1 MRASL
6 TAFRRVFTNRDLR
19 RLQLAWAGSNIGA
32 WAYTVAIAVYAFQQD
47 GAYAVGLIGL
57 ARWIAAGAASPFTGA
72 LGDRFP
78 RVRVM
83 VSADLLRAALLG
95 AMALIV
101 AADGSPLAV
110 YVISIVG
117 TVIGTAFRPA
127 QAALVP
133 GLAKTPEELTA
144 ANVAASTIESVGIF
158 VGPALGGILVATSGV
173 EATFAAASGFLLWSA
188 ALIGRVDESAHRREA
203 EEEAGEE
210 EPSVGFLRETSE
222 GFRAIVADR
231 RLTVLT
237 GLFAAQT
244 FVDGALGVLVVVL
257 ALETLDLGA
266 SGVGYLNS
274 VLGVGGIIGG
284 IAAAALVARARLGT
298 DFGVGIVLWGMPL
311 LLIGIWPE
319 PLVAIV
325 ALTIVGVGNTIVDV
339 SGDTLLQRAVP
350 DEVLAR
356 AFAAMESVI
365 LVAVA
370 LGSVAAP
377 VLVDLAGDRWALVV
391 VGAILPVL
399 AVFSWGSLSR
409 MDETKPAPEIE
420 LLRSLPLFAPLPPP
434 TLEYLAGRF
443 VRRRVAAGETI
454 VTRGDR
460 GDRFFVIVEGTVDVA
475 SDDGAPRRLGPGEF
489 FGEIALLRDVPRT
502 ATVVAATDVE
512 LLELPGEEFVAA
524 VTGNAEALRAA
535 DAVVGARLGMH
546 RGVLPV

>member
-6 TAFRRVFTNRDLR
+6 TAFRRVFSNRDLR
-19 RLQLAWAGSNIGA
+19 RLQLAWAGSNIGG
-32 WAYTVAIAVYAFQQD
+32 WAYTVAIAVYAYQQD

-83 VSADLLRAALLG
+83 VAADLLRSVLL
-95 AMALIV
+95 ASMALV
-101 AADGSPLAV
+101 VVADGSPLVV
-110 YVISIVG
+110 YVVSIVG

-133 GLAKTPEELTA
+133 GLARSPEELTA

-158 VGPALGGILVATSGV
+158 VGPALGGVLVATAGV
-173 EATFAAASGFLLWSA
+173 EATFAVSAGLLVWSA
-188 ALIGRVDESAHRREA
+188 ALIGAVDEPAKRAVEDEDDGVA
-203 EEEAGEE
+203 
-210 EPSVGFLRETSE
+210 PGFLRETSE

-274 VLGVGGIIGG
+274 VLGVGGIVGG
-284 IAAAALVARARLGT
+284 VAAAALVARSRLGR
-298 DFGVGIVLWGMPL
+298 DFGAGIVLWGVPL
-311 LLIGIWPE
+311 VLIGIWPD
-319 PLVAIV
+319 PLVALV
-325 ALTIVGVGNTIVDV
+325 ALAVVGIGNTIVDV

-356 AFAAMESVI
+356 AFAAMDSVT

-377 VLVDLAGDRWALVV
+377 VVVDLAGDRSALVV
-391 VGAILPVL
+391 FGALLPVL
-399 AVFSWGSLSR
+399 AVLSWRSLAN
-409 MDETKPAPEIE
+409 MDRAGPSPEVE
-420 LLRSLPLFAPLPPP
+420 LLRSLPLFEPLPPA
-434 TLEYLAGRF
+434 TLEYLAGRL
-443 VRRRVAAGETI
+443 VRRRFAAGETI
-454 VTRGDR
+454 VRAGDR
-460 GDRFFVIVEGTVDVA
+460 GDAFFAIAEGTVEVVPA
-475 SDDGAPRRLGPGEF
+475 QGPVRQLGPGDH
-489 FGEIALLRDVPRT
+489 FGEIALLREVPRT
-502 ATVVAATDVE
+502 ATVVATTDVE
-512 LLELPGEEFVAA
+512 ALELPGEEFVAA
-524 VTGNAEALRAA
+524 VSGNAEALRAA
-535 DAVVGARLGMH
+535 DAVVGARLA
-546 RGVLPV
+546 PV

>member
-1 MRASL
+1 VKASL
-6 TAFRRVFTNRDLR
+6 TAFRRVFSNRDLR
-19 RLQLAWAGSNIGA
+19 RLQLAWAGSNVGG

-57 ARWIAAGAASPFTGA
+57 ARWIAAGIASPFTGA

-83 VSADLLRAALLG
+83 VGADVLRAGLLG
-95 AMALIV
+95 AMALV
-101 AADGSPLAV
+101 VVADGSPLAV
-110 YVISIVG
+110 YAISIVG

-133 GLAKTPEELTA
+133 GLARTPEELTA

-158 VGPALGGILVATSGV
+158 VGPALGGVLVATAGV
-173 EATFAAASGFLLWSA
+173 ESTFVAAAGLLVWSA
-188 ALIGRVDESAHRREA
+188 ALIGAVDEPAKQADA
-203 EEEAGEE
+203 EDDEGAEPAG
-210 EPSVGFLRETSE
+210 GFLRETSE

-231 RLTVLT
+231 KLTVLT

-244 FVDGALGVLVVVL
+244 FVDGALSVLVVVL

-274 VLGVGGIIGG
+274 VLGVGGIVGG

-298 DFGVGIVLWGMPL
+298 DFGAGIILWGVPL
-311 LLIGIWPE
+311 VLIGIWPE
-319 PLVAIV
+319 PIV
-325 ALTIVGVGNTIVDV
+325 ALFALTLVGVGNTIVDV

-356 AFAAMESVI
+356 AFAAMESVT

-391 VGAILPVL
+391 FGAILPVL
-399 AVFSWGSLSR
+399 AVLSWRSLSR
-409 MDETKPAPEIE
+409 MDRAGAAPEVE
-420 LLRSLPLFAPLPPP
+420 LLRSLPLFAPLPPA
-434 TLEYLAGRF
+434 TLEYLAGRL
-443 VRRRVAAGETI
+443 VRRRVDAGETI
-454 VTRGDR
+454 LTQGERGDT
-460 GDRFFVIVEGTVDVA
+460 FFVIAEGTVDVA
-475 SDDGAPRRLGPGEF
+475 PAEGAARRLGPGES
-489 FGEIALLRDVPRT
+489 FGEIALLREIPRT
-502 ATVVAATDVE
+502 ATVVAKTDVE

-524 VTGNAEALRAA
+524 VSGNAEALRAA
-535 DAVVGARLGMH
+535 DAVVGARLA
-546 RGVLPV
+546 PV

>member
-1 MRASL
+1 LRASL
-6 TAFRRVFTNRDLR
+6 TAFRRVFSNRDLR
-19 RLQLAWAGSNIGA
+19 RLQLAWAGSNIGG
-32 WAYTVAIAVYAFQQD
+32 WAYTVAIAVYAYQQD

-83 VSADLLRAALLG
+83 VTADLLRAVLLG
-95 AMALIV
+95 SMALV
-101 AADGSPLAV
+101 VVADGSPIVV
-110 YVISIVG
+110 YAISIVG

-133 GLAKTPEELTA
+133 GLAKSPEELTA

-158 VGPALGGILVATSGV
+158 VGPALGGVLVATAGV
-173 EATFAAASGFLLWSA
+173 EATFAASAGLLVWSA
-188 ALIGRVDESAHRREA
+188 ALIGAVDEPAKEVGA
-203 EEEAGEE
+203 EDAEGDADGG
-210 EPSVGFLRETSE
+210 GFLRETSE

-274 VLGVGGIIGG
+274 VLGVGGIVGG
-284 IAAAALVARARLGT
+284 IAAAALVARSRLGT
-298 DFGVGIVLWGMPL
+298 DFGAGIVLWGVPL
-311 LLIGIWPE
+311 VLIGIWPD
-319 PLVAIV
+319 PLVALV
-325 ALTIVGVGNTIVDV
+325 ALAVVGVGNTIVDV

-356 AFAAMESVI
+356 AFAAMESVTLI
-365 LVAVA
+365 AVA

-377 VLVDLAGDRWALVV
+377 VVVDLAGDRWALIVF
-391 VGAILPVL
+391 GAVLPAL
-399 AVFSWGSLSR
+399 AVLSWRSLSN
-409 MDETKPAPEIE
+409 MDRAGPAPELE

-434 TLEYLAGRF
+434 TLEYLAGRL
-443 VRRRVAAGETI
+443 VRKRFEAGKTI
-454 VTRGDR
+454 LTRGER
-460 GDRFFVIVEGTVDVA
+460 GDAFFVIAEGTVEVA
-475 SDDGAPRRLGPGEF
+475 PADGPVRQLGPGEH

-502 ATVVAATDVE
+502 ATVVATTDVE
-512 LLELPGEEFVAA
+512 LLELPGEDFVEA
-524 VTGNAEALRAA
+524 VTGNADVLRAA
-535 DAVVGARLGMH
+535 DLVVGARLA
-546 RGVLPV
+546 PV

>member
-1 MRASL
+1 MRDSL
-6 TAFRRVFTNRDLR
+6 TAFRRVFSNRDLR
-19 RLQLAWAGSNIGA
+19 RLQLAWAGSNIGG
-32 WAYTVAIAVYAFQQD
+32 WSYTVAIAVYAYQQD

-57 ARWIAAGAASPFTGA
+57 ARWIAAGAASPLTGA

-83 VSADLLRAALLG
+83 VTADLLRAVLLG
-95 AMALIV
+95 TMAFV
-101 AADGSPLAV
+101 VVADGSPVVV
-110 YVISIVG
+110 YAISIVG

-158 VGPALGGILVATSGV
+158 VGPALGGLLVATAGV
-173 EATFAAASGFLLWSA
+173 EATFAASAALLVWSA
-188 ALIGRVDESAHRREA
+188 ALIGAVDEPAKRVDTDDDEA
-203 EEEAGEE
+203 EEAA
-210 EPSVGFLRETSE
+210 GFLRETSE

-274 VLGVGGIIGG
+274 VLGVGGIVGG
-284 IAAAALVARARLGT
+284 VAAAALVARARLGT
-298 DFGVGIVLWGMPL
+298 DFGAGIVLWGVPL
-311 LLIGIWPE
+311 VLIGIWPE
-319 PLVAIV
+319 PLVAIL
-325 ALTIVGVGNTIVDV
+325 ALTVVGVGNTIVDV

-356 AFAAMESVI
+356 AFAAMESVT

-377 VLVDLAGDRWALVV
+377 VVVDLVGDRWALVV
-391 VGAILPVL
+391 FGAVLPVL
-399 AVFSWGSLSR
+399 AALSWRSLSA
-409 MDETKPAPEIE
+409 MDRAGAAPEVE
-420 LLRSLPLFAPLPPP
+420 LLHALPLFSPLPPA
-434 TLEYLAGRF
+434 TLEYLAGRL
-443 VRRRVAAGETI
+443 VRRRFAVGETI
-454 VTRGDR
+454 LTKGERGDT
-460 GDRFFVIVEGTVDVA
+460 FFVIAEGTVEVSPDEGSV
-475 SDDGAPRRLGPGEF
+475 RHLGPGEH
-489 FGEIALLRDVPRT
+489 FGEIALLREVPRT
-502 ATVVAATDVE
+502 ATVVATTDVE

-524 VTGNAEALRAA
+524 VSGNADALRAA
-535 DAVVGARLGMH
+535 DLIVGARLTP
-546 RGVLPV
+546 PV

>member
-1 MRASL
+1 VRASL
-6 TAFRRVFTNRDLR
+6 TAFRRVFSNGGLR

-32 WAYTVAIAVYAFQQD
+32 WAYTIAIAVYAFQQD

-57 ARWIAAGAASPFTGA
+57 ARWVAAGAASPFTGA

-83 VSADLLRAALLG
+83 VTADVLRAGLLA

-101 AADGSPLAV
+101 VGDGSPLAV
-110 YVISIVG
+110 YTISIVG

-133 GLAKTPEELTA
+133 GLARTPEELTA

-158 VGPALGGILVATSGV
+158 VGPAVGGVLVAAAGV
-173 EATFAAASGFLLWSA
+173 EATFAAAAGLLLWSA
-188 ALIGRVDESAHRREA
+188 ALIGRVDEPGRRSDA
-203 EEEAGEE
+203 EEAGAE
-210 EPSVGFLRETSE
+210 SSDGFLRETAE

-284 IAAAALVARARLGT
+284 VVAAALVARARLGT
-298 DFGVGIVLWGMPL
+298 DFGGGIVLWGVPL
-311 LLIGIWPE
+311 VLVGIWPD

-325 ALTIVGVGNTIVDV
+325 ALGVVGVGNTIVDV

-356 AFAAMESVI
+356 AFAAMESVT

-377 VLVDLAGDRWALVV
+377 VLVDVAGARWALVV
-391 VGAILPVL
+391 VGAVLPVL
-399 AVFSWGSLSR
+399 AVLSWRSLSG
-409 MDETKPAPEIE
+409 MDRAAPAPELE
-420 LLRSLPLFAPLPPP
+420 LLRSVPLFAPLPPP
-434 TLEYLAGRF
+434 TLEYLAGRL
-443 VRRRVAAGETI
+443 VRRRVGAGETI
-454 VTRGDR
+454 LTRGDR
-460 GDRFFVIVEGTVDVA
+460 GDRFFLIADGTVEVA
-475 SDDGAPRRLGPGEF
+475 PEEGAVRRLGRGEF

-502 ATVVAATDVE
+502 ATVVATTDAE
-512 LLELPGEEFVAA
+512 LLELSGEEFVAA

-535 DAVVGARLGMH
+535 DAVVGARLGVH
-546 RGVLPV
+546 RGPLTV

>member
-6 TAFRRVFTNRDLR
+6 TAFRRVFSNRDLR
-19 RLQLAWAGSNIGA
+19 RLQLAWAGSNIGG
-32 WAYTVAIAVYAFQQD
+32 WAYTVAIAVYAYQQD

-72 LGDRFP
+72 LGDRYP

-83 VSADLLRAALLG
+83 VTADVLRAGLLG
-95 AMALIV
+95 AMAV
-101 AADGSPLAV
+101 VVVADGSPLVV

-133 GLAKTPEELTA
+133 GLARTPEELTA

-158 VGPALGGILVATSGV
+158 VGPAVGGVLVATAGI
-173 EATFAAASGFLLWSA
+173 EATFAASAGFLVWSA
-188 ALIGRVDESAHRREA
+188 ALIGAV
-203 EEEAGEE
+203 E
-210 EPSVGFLRETSE
+210 EPAKRADPEGDEDGAPVGGFLRETSE

-274 VLGVGGIIGG
+274 VLGVGGIVGG
-284 IAAAALVARARLGT
+284 FAAAALVARARLRT
-298 DFGVGIVLWGMPL
+298 DFGAGIVLWGMPL
-311 LLIGIWPE
+311 VLIGIWPE
-319 PLVAIV
+319 PLVAIF
-325 ALTIVGVGNTIVDV
+325 ALTVVGVGNTIVDV

-356 AFAAMESVI
+356 AFAAMESVT

-377 VLVDLAGDRWALVV
+377 VLIDLAGDRWALVV
-391 VGAILPVL
+391 FGALLPAL
-399 AVFSWGSLSR
+399 AVLSWRSLSR
-409 MDETKPAPEIE
+409 MDRAGPAPELE
-420 LLRSLPLFAPLPPP
+420 LLRALPLFAPLPPP
-434 TLEYLAGRF
+434 TLEYLAGRL
-443 VRRRVAAGETI
+443 VRRRFGPGETI
-454 VTRGDR
+454 LTRGER
-460 GDRFFVIVEGTVDVA
+460 GDAFFVIASGNVEVTP
-475 SDDGAPRRLGPGEF
+475 DDGSDRRLGPGEH
-489 FGEIALLRDVPRT
+489 FGEIALLRDLPRT
-502 ATVVAATDVE
+502 ATVVATTEVE

-524 VTGNAEALRAA
+524 VSGNADALRAA
-535 DAVVGARLGMH
+535 DAVVGARLA
-546 RGVLPV
+546 PV

>member
-6 TAFRRVFTNRDLR
+6 TAFRRVFSNRDLR
-19 RLQLAWAGSNIGA
+19 RLQLAWAGSNIGG
-32 WAYTVAIAVYAFQQD
+32 WSYTVAIAVYAYQQD

-83 VSADLLRAALLG
+83 VAADLIRAVLLTS
-95 AMALIV
+95 MALV
-101 AADGSPLAV
+101 VVADGSPLAV
-110 YVISIVG
+110 YAISIVG
-117 TVIGTAFRPA
+117 TVVGTAFRPA

-133 GLAKTPEELTA
+133 GLARTPEELTA

-158 VGPALGGILVATSGV
+158 VGPALGGILVATAGV
-173 EATFAAASGFLLWSA
+173 EATFAASAALLVWSA
-188 ALIGRVDESAHRREA
+188 ALIGAVDEPAKRA
-203 EEEAGEE
+203 ETDDDEGEGEE
-210 EPSVGFLRETSE
+210 VGFLRETSE

-274 VLGVGGIIGG
+274 VLGVGGIVGG

-298 DFGVGIVLWGMPL
+298 DFGAGIVLWGVPL
-311 LLIGIWPE
+311 VLIGIWPD
-319 PLVAIV
+319 PIV
-325 ALTIVGVGNTIVDV
+325 ALVALTLVGVGNTIVDV

-356 AFAAMESVI
+356 AFAAMESVT

-377 VLVDLAGDRWALVV
+377 VVIDLAGDRSALIAF
-391 VGAILPVL
+391 GAVLPVL
-399 AVFSWGSLSR
+399 AVLSWRSLSA
-409 MDETKPAPEIE
+409 MDRTVAAPEVG
-420 LLRSLPLFAPLPPP
+420 LLHSLPLFSPLPPA
-434 TLEYLAGRF
+434 TLEYLAGRL
-443 VRRRVAAGETI
+443 VQRRFAAGTTI
-454 VTRGDR
+454 LRKGERGDA
-460 GDRFFVIVEGTVDVA
+460 FFVIAEGTVEVEPDEGSV
-475 SDDGAPRRLGPGEF
+475 RQLGRGEH

-502 ATVVAATDVE
+502 ATVIATTDVE

-524 VTGNAEALRAA
+524 VSGNADALRAA
-535 DAVVGARLGMH
+535 DLVVGARLA
-546 RGVLPV
+546 PV

>member
-1 MRASL
+1 VRASL
-6 TAFRRVFTNRDLR
+6 TAFRRVFSNRDLR
-19 RLQLAWAGSNIGA
+19 RLQLAWAGSNIGG
-32 WAYTVAIAVYAFQQD
+32 WAYTVAIAVYAYQQD

-83 VSADLLRAALLG
+83 VAADVLRAALLAG
-95 AMALIV
+95 MALV
-101 AADGSPLAV
+101 VVADGSPLAV
-110 YVISIVG
+110 YAISIVG

-133 GLAKTPEELTA
+133 GLARTPEELTA

-158 VGPALGGILVATSGV
+158 VGPALGGVLVATAGV
-173 EATFAAASGFLLWSA
+173 EATFAAAAGLLVWSA
-188 ALIGRVDESAHRREA
+188 ALIGAVDEPAKRADAEDHEAIASAR
-203 EEEAGEE
+203 GL
-210 EPSVGFLRETSE
+210 LRETSE

-231 RLTVLT
+231 SLTVLT

-257 ALETLDLGA
+257 ALQTLDLGA

-274 VLGVGGIIGG
+274 VLGVGGIVGG
-284 IAAAALVARARLGT
+284 VAAAALVARARLGT
-298 DFGVGIVLWGMPL
+298 DFGVGIIMWGVPL
-311 LLIGIWPE
+311 VLIGLWPE
-319 PLVAIV
+319 PLVAIF
-325 ALTIVGVGNTIVDV
+325 ALTLVGVGNTIVDV

-356 AFAAMESVI
+356 AFAAMESVT

-377 VLVDLAGDRWALVV
+377 VLVDLAGDRAAVV
-391 VGAILPVL
+391 AFGAVLPVL
-399 AVFSWGSLSR
+399 AVLSWRSLSR
-409 MDETKPAPEIE
+409 MDRAGPAPELE
-420 LLRSLPLFAPLPPP
+420 LLHSLPLFAPLPAP
-434 TLEYLAGRF
+434 TLEYLAGRL
-443 VRRRVAAGETI
+443 VRRRVGAGETI
-454 VTRGDR
+454 LTRGER
-460 GDRFFVIVEGTVDVA
+460 GDAFFLIAEGTVEVTPVE
-475 SDDGAPRRLGPGEF
+475 APVRRLGPGEF

-502 ATVVAATDVE
+502 ATVVATTDVG

-524 VTGNAEALRAA
+524 VSGNADALRAA
-535 DAVVGARLGMH
+535 DAVVGARFA
-546 RGVLPV
+546 PV

>member
-1 MRASL
+1 VRASL
-6 TAFRRVFTNRDLR
+6 TAFRRVFSNRDLR
-19 RLQLAWAGSNIGA
+19 RLQLAWAGSNIGG
-32 WAYTVAIAVYAFQQD
+32 WAYTVAIAVYAYQQD

-83 VSADLLRAALLG
+83 VAADILRAALLAG
-95 AMALIV
+95 MALV
-101 AADGSPLAV
+101 VVADGSPLAV
-110 YVISIVG
+110 YAISIVG

-133 GLAKTPEELTA
+133 GLARTPEELTA

-158 VGPALGGILVATSGV
+158 VGPALGGVLVATAGV
-173 EATFAAASGFLLWSA
+173 EATFAVAAGLLVWSA
-188 ALIGRVDESAHRREA
+188 ALIGAVDEPAKRADAEDREGVA
-203 EEEAGEE
+203 PAG
-210 EPSVGFLRETSE
+210 GLLRETSE

-231 RLTVLT
+231 KLTVLT

-274 VLGVGGIIGG
+274 VLGVGGIVGG
-284 IAAAALVARARLGT
+284 VAAAALVARARLGT
-298 DFGVGIVLWGMPL
+298 DFGAGIILWGVPL
-311 LLIGIWPE
+311 VVIGLWPE
-319 PLVAIV
+319 PLVAV
-325 ALTIVGVGNTIVDV
+325 FALTLVGVGNTIVDV

-356 AFAAMESVI
+356 AFAAMESVT

-377 VLVDLAGDRWALVV
+377 VLVDLAGDRSALVV
-391 VGAILPVL
+391 FGAVLPVL
-399 AVFSWGSLSR
+399 AVLSWRSLSR
-409 MDETKPAPEIE
+409 MDRAGPAPELE
-420 LLRSLPLFAPLPPP
+420 LLHALPLFAPLPAP
-434 TLEYLAGRF
+434 TLEYLAGRL
-443 VRRRVAAGETI
+443 VRRRVGAGETI
-454 VTRGDR
+454 LTRGER
-460 GDRFFVIVEGTVDVA
+460 GDAFFVIAEGTVEVTPVEGPA
-475 SDDGAPRRLGPGEF
+475 RRLGQGEF
-489 FGEIALLRDVPRT
+489 FGEIALLRDVLRT
-502 ATVVAATDVE
+502 ATVVATNDVE

-524 VTGNAEALRAA
+524 VSGNADALRAA
-535 DAVVGARLGMH
+535 DAVVGARFA
-546 RGVLPV
+546 PV

>member
-6 TAFRRVFTNRDLR
+6 TAFRRVFSNRDLR
-19 RLQLAWAGSNIGA
+19 RLQLAWAGSNIGG
-32 WAYTVAIAVYAFQQD
+32 WSYTVAIAVYAYQQD

-83 VSADLLRAALLG
+83 VAADLIRAVLLTS
-95 AMALIV
+95 MALVVV
-101 AADGSPLAV
+101 AEGSPLAV
-110 YVISIVG
+110 YAISIVG

-133 GLAKTPEELTA
+133 GLARTPEELTA

-158 VGPALGGILVATSGV
+158 VGPALGGILVATAGV
-173 EATFAAASGFLLWSA
+173 EATFAASAALLVWSA
-188 ALIGRVDESAHRREA
+188 ALIGAVDEPAKQADA
-203 EEEAGEE
+203 EEGEGAAEAG
-210 EPSVGFLRETSE
+210 GFLRETSE

-257 ALETLDLGA
+257 ALETLGLGA

-274 VLGVGGIIGG
+274 VLGVGGIVGG

-298 DFGVGIVLWGMPL
+298 DFGAGIVLWGVPL
-311 LLIGIWPE
+311 VLIGIWPD
-319 PLVAIV
+319 PLVALV
-325 ALTIVGVGNTIVDV
+325 ALTLVGVGNTIVDV

-356 AFAAMESVI
+356 AFAAMESVT

-377 VLVDLAGDRWALVV
+377 VVIDLAGDRWALIAF
-391 VGAILPVL
+391 GALLPVL
-399 AVFSWGSLSR
+399 AVLSWRSLAA
-409 MDETKPAPEIE
+409 MDRAGASPKVE
-420 LLRSLPLFAPLPPP
+420 LLRAIPLFSPLPPA
-434 TLEYLAGRF
+434 TIEYLAGRLA
-443 VRRRVAAGETI
+443 RRRVAAGETI
-454 VTRGDR
+454 LTKGERGDA
-460 GDRFFVIVEGTVDVA
+460 FFVIAVGTVEV
-475 SDDGAPRRLGPGEF
+475 SPEEGSVRQLGPGEY

-502 ATVVAATDVE
+502 ATVVATTDVE

-524 VTGNAEALRAA
+524 VSGNAEAVRAA
-535 DAVVGARLGMH
+535 DLVFGARLAP
-546 RGVLPV
+546 PV

>member
-1 MRASL
+1 MLALLRASL
-6 TAFRRVFTNRDLR
+6 TAFRRVFSNRDLR
-19 RLQLAWAGSNIGA
+19 RLELAWAGSNIGA
-32 WAYTVAIAVYAFQQD
+32 WAYTVAIAVYAFQED

-83 VSADLLRAALLG
+83 VAADVLRATLLV
-95 AMALIV
+95 AMAV
-101 AADGSPLAV
+101 VVFADGPPLAV
-110 YVISIVG
+110 YVVSIVG

-144 ANVAASTIESVGIF
+144 ANVAASTIESVGMF
-158 VGPALGGILVATSGV
+158 VGPALGGILVATAGL
-173 EATFAAASGFLLWSA
+173 EATFGAAAGLLLWSG
-188 ALIGRVDESAHRREA
+188 ALIGPVHEPAHRREA
-203 EEEAGEE
+203 AEDEGGET
-210 EPSVGFLRETSE
+210 PSGFLKEITE

-274 VLGVGGIIGG
+274 VLGVGGIVGG
-284 IAAAALVARARLGT
+284 VAAAALVARARLGT
-298 DFGVGIVLWGMPL
+298 DFGGGIVLWGAPL
-311 LLIGIWPE
+311 VLVGIWPD

-325 ALTIVGVGNTIVDV
+325 ALALVGVGNTIVDV

-356 AFAAMESVI
+356 AFAAMDSVTLI
-365 LVAVA
+365 AVA

-377 VLVDLAGDRWALVV
+377 VLVDLAGDRGALIV
-391 VGAILPVL
+391 VGALLPVL
-399 AVFSWGSLSR
+399 AVLSWRSLSA
-409 MDETKPAPEIE
+409 MDRGAPAPELE
-420 LLRSLPLFAPLPPP
+420 LLRSVPLFAPLPPA
-434 TLEYLAGRF
+434 TLEYLAGRV
-443 VRRRVAAGETI
+443 VRRRAGAGSTI
-454 VTRGDR
+454 LTRGEH
-460 GDRFFVIVEGTVDVA
+460 GDRFFVIAEGTVDVA
-475 SDDGAPRRLGPGEF
+475 PDEGPARSLGTGQF

-524 VTGNAEALRAA
+524 VTGDAEALRAA
-535 DAVVGARLGMH
+535 DTVVGARLA
-546 RGVLPV
+546 PA

>member
-1 MRASL
+1 MRDSL

-19 RLQLAWAGSNIGA
+19 RLQLAWAGSNIGG

-83 VSADLLRAALLG
+83 VTADLLRAVLLG
-95 AMALIV
+95 SMALV
-101 AADGSPLAV
+101 VVADGSPIVV
-110 YVISIVG
+110 YAISIVG

-158 VGPALGGILVATSGV
+158 VGPALGGVLVATAGV
-173 EATFAAASGFLLWSA
+173 EATFAASAGLLVWSA
-188 ALIGRVDESAHRREA
+188 ALIGAVDEPAKQPGA
-203 EEEAGEE
+203 EDDEGDADGG
-210 EPSVGFLRETSE
+210 GFLRETSE

-274 VLGVGGIIGG
+274 VLGVGGIVGG
-284 IAAAALVARARLGT
+284 VAAAALVARSRLGT
-298 DFGVGIVLWGMPL
+298 DFGAGIVLWGVPL
-311 LLIGIWPE
+311 VLIGIWPD

-325 ALTIVGVGNTIVDV
+325 ALAVVGVGNTIVDV
-339 SGDTLLQRAVP
+339 AGDTLLQRAVP

-356 AFAAMESVI
+356 AFAAMESVT

-377 VLVDLAGDRWALVV
+377 VLIDLAGDRWALVV
-391 VGAILPVL
+391 FGAVLPVL
-399 AVFSWGSLSR
+399 AVFSWRSLSK
-409 MDETKPAPEIE
+409 MDRAAGPELE
-420 LLRSLPLFAPLPPP
+420 LLRSQPLFAPLPPP
-434 TLEYLAGRF
+434 TLEYLAGRL
-443 VRRRVAAGETI
+443 VRRRVGAGETI
-454 VTRGDR
+454 LTQGEQGDA
-460 GDRFFVIVEGTVDVA
+460 FFVIVDGTVDVTPT
-475 SDDGAPRRLGPGEF
+475 DGVARQLGPGES
-489 FGEIALLRDVPRT
+489 FGEIALLREIPRT
-502 ATVVAATDVE
+502 ATVVATTDVE
-512 LLELPGEEFVAA
+512 LLELAGEEFVAA
-524 VTGNAEALRAA
+524 VSGNADALRAA
-535 DAVVGARLGMH
+535 DAVVGARLA
-546 RGVLPV
+546 PV

>member
-1 MRASL
+1 VRASL
-6 TAFRRVFTNRDLR
+6 SAFRRVFSNRDLR
-19 RLQLAWAGSNIGA
+19 RLQLAWAGSNIGG
-32 WAYTVAIAVYAFQQD
+32 WSYTVAIAVYAFQQD

-83 VSADLLRAALLG
+83 VTADVLRAALLG
-95 AMALIV
+95 AMALV
-101 AADGSPLAV
+101 VVADGSPLVV
-110 YVISIVG
+110 YAISIVG

-133 GLAKTPEELTA
+133 GLARTPEELTA
-144 ANVAASTIESVGIF
+144 ANVTASTIESVGIF
-158 VGPALGGILVATSGV
+158 VGPALGGVLVATAGV
-173 EATFAAASGFLLWSA
+173 EATFAASAGFLVWSA
-188 ALIGRVDESAHRREA
+188 ALIGAVDEPAKQADA
-203 EEEAGEE
+203 EGDEGASPGG
-210 EPSVGFLRETSE
+210 GFVRETSE

-231 RLTVLT
+231 KLAVLT

-284 IAAAALVARARLGT
+284 IVAAALVARARLGT
-298 DFGVGIVLWGMPL
+298 DFGAGIILWGVPL
-311 LLIGIWPE
+311 VLIGIWPE
-319 PLVAIV
+319 PLVALF
-325 ALTIVGVGNTIVDV
+325 ALALVGVGNTIVDV

-356 AFAAMESVI
+356 AFAAMESVS
-365 LVAVA
+365 LVSVA

-377 VLVDLAGDRWALVV
+377 VLLDLAGDRWSLVV
-391 VGAILPVL
+391 FGAVLPVL
-399 AVFSWGSLSR
+399 AVFSWRSLSR
-409 MDETKPAPEIE
+409 MDRAGAAPELE
-420 LLRSLPLFAPLPPP
+420 LLRSLPLFEPLPPP
-434 TLEYLAGRF
+434 TLEYLAGRL
-443 VRRRVAAGETI
+443 VRRRVSAGETI
-454 VTRGDR
+454 LTQGERGDA
-460 GDRFFVIVEGTVDVA
+460 FFVIAEGTVGVA
-475 SDDGAPRRLGPGEF
+475 PVEGAARQLGPGES

-502 ATVVAATDVE
+502 ATVVATTDVE

-524 VTGNAEALRAA
+524 VSGNADALRAA
-535 DAVVGARLGMH
+535 DAVVSAQFA
-546 RGVLPV
+546 PV

>member
-1 MRASL
+1 MRPSL
-6 TAFRRVFTNRDLR
+6 TAFRRVFTNQDLR
-19 RLQLAWAGSNIGA
+19 RLQLAWAGSNIGG
-32 WAYTVAIAVYAFQQD
+32 WAYTVAIAVYAFQED

-57 ARWIAAGAASPFTGA
+57 ARWIAAGAASPITGA

-83 VSADLLRAALLG
+83 VTADVLRAALL
-95 AMALIV
+95 AVMALIV
-101 AADGSPLAV
+101 AGGGSPLAV

-158 VGPALGGILVATSGV
+158 VGPALGGVLVATSGI
-173 EATFAAASGFLLWSA
+173 EATFVASAGFLLWSG
-188 ALIGRVDESAHRREA
+188 ALVARV
-203 EEEAGEE
+203 EEPVRPAVQQGNGE

-274 VLGVGGIIGG
+274 VLGVGGIVGG
-284 IAAAALVARARLGT
+284 VAAAALVARARLGT
-298 DFGVGIVLWGMPL
+298 DFGAGIVLWGVPL
-311 LLIGIWPE
+311 VLIGIWPD
-319 PLVAIV
+319 PLVAIF
-325 ALTIVGVGNTIVDV
+325 ALTVVGVGNTIVDV
-339 SGDTLLQRAVP
+339 AGDTLLQRAVP

-356 AFAAMESVI
+356 AFAAMESVT

-370 LGSVAAP
+370 LGSIAAP
-377 VLVDLAGDRWALVV
+377 VLVDLAGDRWALIVFGSV
-391 VGAILPVL
+391 LPVL
-399 AVFSWGSLSR
+399 GAFSWRSLSR
-409 MDETKPAPEIE
+409 MDRAPAGPELE
-420 LLRSLPLFAPLPPP
+420 LLRSLPLFEPLPPP
-434 TLEYLAGRF
+434 TLEYLAGKLM
-443 VRRRVAAGETI
+443 RRRFGAGETI
-454 VTRGDR
+454 LTQGERGDA
-460 GDRFFVIVEGTVDVA
+460 FFVIADGTVHVSPA
-475 SDDGAPRRLGPGEF
+475 EGAPKRLGPGES
-489 FGEIALLRDVPRT
+489 FGEIALLREVPRT
-502 ATVVAATDVE
+502 ATVVATTDVE
-512 LLELPGEEFVAA
+512 VLELPGEEFVAA
-524 VTGNAEALRAA
+524 VSGNADALRAA
-535 DAVVGARLGMH
+535 DAIVGARLA
-546 RGVLPV
+546 PV

>member
-6 TAFRRVFTNRDLR
+6 TAFRQVFSNRDLR
-19 RLQLAWAGSNIGA
+19 RLQLAWAGSNIGG
-32 WAYTVAIAVYAFQQD
+32 WAYTVAIAVYAYQQN

-83 VSADLLRAALLG
+83 VTADLLRAVLLG
-95 AMALIV
+95 SMAFV
-101 AADGSPLAV
+101 VVGDGSPVVV
-110 YVISIVG
+110 YAISIVG

-158 VGPALGGILVATSGV
+158 VGPALGGVLVATAGV
-173 EATFAAASGFLLWSA
+173 EVTFAASAALLVWSA
-188 ALIGRVDESAHRREA
+188 ALIGAVDEPAKRVDMDGAEDAEA
-203 EEEAGEE
+203 AG
-210 EPSVGFLRETSE
+210 GFLRETSE

-274 VLGVGGIIGG
+274 VLGVGGIVGG

-298 DFGVGIVLWGMPL
+298 DFGAGIILWGVPL
-311 LLIGIWPE
+311 VLIGIWPE
-319 PLVAIV
+319 PLVAIF
-325 ALTIVGVGNTIVDV
+325 ALTVVGVGNTIVDV

-356 AFAAMESVI
+356 AFAAMESVT

-377 VLVDLAGDRWALVV
+377 VVVDVAGDRWALVV
-391 VGAILPVL
+391 FGAVLPVL
-399 AVFSWGSLSR
+399 AVLSWRSLSG
-409 MDETKPAPEIE
+409 MDRAGPAPEVA
-420 LLRSLPLFAPLPPP
+420 LLGSLPLFAPLPPP
-434 TLEYLAGRF
+434 TLEYLAGRL
-443 VRRRVAAGETI
+443 VRRRFTAGETI
-454 VTRGDR
+454 LTRGER
-460 GDRFFVIVEGTVDVA
+460 GDAFFVIAEGTVEVA
-475 SDDGAPRRLGPGEF
+475 PAEGPIRRLGPGEH
-489 FGEIALLRDVPRT
+489 FGEIALLREVPRT
-502 ATVVAATDVE
+502 ATVVATSDVE

-524 VTGNAEALRAA
+524 VSGNADALRAA
-535 DAVVGARLGMH
+535 DTIVGARLA
-546 RGVLPV
+546 PV